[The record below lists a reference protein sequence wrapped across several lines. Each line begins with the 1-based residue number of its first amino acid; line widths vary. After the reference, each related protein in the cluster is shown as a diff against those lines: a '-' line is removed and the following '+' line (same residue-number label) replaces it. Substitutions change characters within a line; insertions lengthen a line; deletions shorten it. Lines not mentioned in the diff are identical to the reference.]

1 MQAEQQELS
10 EALTAESVA
19 KFLTTNPEFFNQHSE
34 VLPRLAIPHH
44 TGEAVS
50 LIEKQVSVLRN
61 KCFNLENSL
70 HDLITVA
77 RENEQLHQRLNTLIQ
92 EIISA
97 KTLDEVIGL
106 TRDSLLVNFNAD
118 DVKVVLFAASDSEND
133 NSDYTFIDAEHE
145 KIALFNNVFEK
156 RETQCGPLDDAQKA
170 LVFNDNAED
179 VASAAVIP
187 LVHERKLGLVAL
199 PSKDET
205 RFARGKGVMFLNQLG
220 EVLSRRVD
228 TLV

>member
-44 TGEAVS
+44 TGKAVS

-77 RENEQLHQRLNTLIQ
+77 RENEQLHQRLHTLIQ

-97 KTLDEVIGL
+97 QTLDEVIGL
-106 TRDSLLVNFNAD
+106 TRDSLLVNFNA
-118 DVKVVLFAASDSEND
+118 K
-133 NSDYTFIDAEHE
+133 
-145 KIALFNNVFEK
+145 
-156 RETQCGPLDDAQKA
+156 P
-170 LVFNDNAED
+170 
-179 VASAAVIP
+179 SAGHWMTP
-187 LVHERKLGLVAL
+187 RK
-199 PSKDET
+199 
-205 RFARGKGVMFLNQLG
+205 N
-220 EVLSRRVD
+220 
-228 TLV
+228 